1 MWRSSRPEH
10 LTASALVLD
19 PSGTRVLL
27 TLHKTVNAWLQ
38 LGGHCEAGDTTL
50 AGAALREATEESGL
64 TGLEI
69 GPEPLQLSRHQL
81 LAGGCKGAYH
91 LDVQFLV
98 RATAGT
104 EYVVSEESH
113 DLAWFGIEAL
123 PDDVDH
129 SVAELAKRAHRQAH
143 SIANCRPQVVC
154 STHTVA
160 FYEQPGPGSAGAEQE
175 SPDDGSPGSVRGVR
189 AGPCRPARTR
199 LKGVRAVVA
208 PPFPDP
214 ADLTAPERHRQ
225 TGCDDGPL
233 SSPWAPP
240 NPADWRNERDVR
252 R

>member
-1 MWRSSRPEH
+1 VKLHADATATLSGWNPPDAEQAELREHYLKYLAQNEDGMWRSSRPEH

-38 LGGHCEAGDTTL
+38 LGGHCETGDTTL

-64 TGLEI
+64 TGLVI

-98 RATAGT
+98 RATEGT

-123 PDDVDH
+123 PEDVDH
-129 SVAELAKRAHRQAH
+129 SVAELAKRAY
-143 SIANCRPQVVC
+143 RPPP
-154 STHTVA
+154 TPT
-160 FYEQPGPGSAGAEQE
+160 PR
-175 SPDDGSPGSVRGVR
+175 SP
-189 AGPCRPARTR
+189 
-199 LKGVRAVVA
+199 
-208 PPFPDP
+208 
-214 ADLTAPERHRQ
+214 
-225 TGCDDGPL
+225 
-233 SSPWAPP
+233 SS
-240 NPADWRNERDVR
+240 
-252 R
+252 